1 MINLP
6 NLLTVSNMMCGSL
19 SIIFSL
25 SGRIDLAI
33 IAILLGMC
41 FDFLD
46 GFTARLLKKSSS
58 IGKQLDSLADIIT
71 FGLAPGILMM
81 VIIIVFTFQSQI
93 DISLE
98 PNVNSHVR
106 FQISQWISALL
117 YNVPTN
123 FDASIMY
130 LPFSALFIPFFSIFR
145 LAKFNLDENQKLNFI
160 GLPTPMNS
168 FFFLFFP
175 LYFILNYHQWH
186 ELNDWIRIL
195 LFDIYFLSALCLLM
209 SVLLISKI
217 PLLGVKF
224 NHFSLK
230 GNEIK
235 IALIL
240 TSSIIIFIMKVWAI
254 PIIVF
259 LYLTLSVIDH
269 FNKKNKNEI

>member
-6 NLLTVSNMMCGSL
+6 NLLTVSNMICGSL

-46 GFTARLLKKSSS
+46 GFIARLLKTSSS

-81 VIIIVFTFQSQI
+81 VVIIVLTFQSQI

-98 PNVNSHVR
+98 PNVYSHIR
-106 FQISQWISALL
+106 FQINQWVSALL

-145 LAKFNLDENQKLNFI
+145 LAKFNIDENQKVNFI

-175 LYFILNYHQWH
+175 LYFILNYNQWH
-186 ELNDWIRIL
+186 ELNDWIRLL

-224 NHFSLK
+224 NQFSLK
-230 GNEIK
+230 GNEMK
-235 IALIL
+235 IALII

>member
-33 IAILLGMC
+33 ITIILGMC

-71 FGLAPGILMM
+71 FGLAPSILMM
-81 VIIIVFTFQSQI
+81 VIIIVLTFQSQI

-186 ELNDWIRIL
+186 ELNDWIRFL
-195 LFDIYFLSALCLLM
+195 LFDIYFLSALCLIM

-269 FNKKNKNEI
+269 LNKKNKNEI